1 MKSLQTN
8 KDQAVGRGAALAAG
22 YDVSR
27 LNSLRHGIL
36 SRFTVLPWEEAAEY
50 ESLHS
55 ALAAEHCPSGPTE
68 EHLVEEIAG
77 VLWRKRR
84 LRMAEAASFNRGLQ
98 ATTDTYSKTAAA
110 ALIAAGAN
118 CKVNVADAIKTTP
131 HEARRELA
139 ALDVDENM
147 TLSAI
152 QVLQRARPDAYSE
165 AVKALHES
173 THAVWTDQLAWE
185 PGDYDEE
192 TAPYTD
198 DATSLLRY
206 LETSI
211 VPWYGERRNEL
222 RSSPLVRAQ
231 ALGEALD
238 PDKLERLGRY
248 EVHLD
253 RKFERTLST
262 LLRLQELR
270 RAKSAA
276 ATA

>member
-1 MKSLQTN
+1 MSLQTD
-8 KDQAVGRGAALAAG
+8 KDQAAERGAVLAAG
-22 YDVSR
+22 YDASR

-50 ESLHS
+50 QSLHT
-55 ALAAEHCPSGPTE
+55 ALATEYCPSGPTE

-98 ATTDTYSKTAAA
+98 ATTETYSKTAAA
-110 ALIAAGAN
+110 ALIATGPN
-118 CKVNVADAIKTTP
+118 CKMNVADAIKTTP

-139 ALDVDENM
+139 ALDVDETM

-152 QVLQRARPDAYSE
+152 EILQRACPDAYSE

-173 THAVWTDQLAWE
+173 TQAAWTDQLAWE

-192 TAPYTD
+192 TAPYAA
-198 DATSLLRY
+198 DAPSLLRY
-206 LETSI
+206 LATSI
-211 VPWYGERRNEL
+211 VPWYNERRNEL
-222 RSSPLVRAQ
+222 RSGPLVRAQ

-270 RAKSAA
+270 RSRSAPA
-276 ATA
+276 CG